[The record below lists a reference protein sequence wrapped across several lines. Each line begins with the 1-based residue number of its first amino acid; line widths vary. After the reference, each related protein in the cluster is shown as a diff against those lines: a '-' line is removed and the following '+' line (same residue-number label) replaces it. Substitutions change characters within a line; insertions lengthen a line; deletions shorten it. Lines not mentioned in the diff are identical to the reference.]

1 VGPDLSAELD
11 QLLSSNAFAAPEP
24 ILFAEDP
31 FFTHLDAG
39 SVAEPLPPDGD
50 PFKIFEAGFNPVLQ
64 ANPSAPLEQ
73 VIESPQEKMSRLSVS
88 HISLFFFFLSLDTSS
103 RNKFLVH
110 RTQFG
115 FVLPAHKISALMA
128 GDLSGTIVHP
138 VLVHVC
144 HLWGFMLDYYER
156 TNTWTYASDKNGDE
170 AVQMRLILGSLAG
183 MLGPAPNTVTTLM
196 TYLSV
201 SIYFFHKQVFERA
214 QEFLTVTSDIAS
226 KNDLDLAALAK
237 VPAETEDNGGTYS
250 MLPLDDAGEL
260 RSAYSHLIYIGL
272 AAKVVLTTP
281 SAIDPRLLDKFDL
294 LMACFLI
301 FRSSASKLINT

>member
-1 VGPDLSAELD
+1 MEKAAKSTCGRCRAKKIRCDGQNPCGPCSRTRVNINCIYTAAAVPHGPELRKGAACSACRRKKKKCSGNWPCRTCIICKKEDDCKYDDGSQLSFTRALIERTRELEELLCEAKQTSTTLNYPMGPDLSAELD

-73 VIESPQEKMSRLSVS
+73 VIESPQEKMSRL
-88 HISLFFFFLSLDTSS
+88 

-115 FVLPAHKISALMA
+115 FILPAHKISALMA

-156 TNTWTYASDKNGDE
+156 TNTWTYAS
-170 AVQMRLILGSLAG
+170 R
-183 MLGPAPNTVTTLM
+183 
-196 TYLSV
+196 
-201 SIYFFHKQVFERA
+201 
-214 QEFLTVTSDIAS
+214 
-226 KNDLDLAALAK
+226 
-237 VPAETEDNGGTYS
+237 
-250 MLPLDDAGEL
+250 
-260 RSAYSHLIYIGL
+260 
-272 AAKVVLTTP
+272 
-281 SAIDPRLLDKFDL
+281 
-294 LMACFLI
+294 
-301 FRSSASKLINT
+301 